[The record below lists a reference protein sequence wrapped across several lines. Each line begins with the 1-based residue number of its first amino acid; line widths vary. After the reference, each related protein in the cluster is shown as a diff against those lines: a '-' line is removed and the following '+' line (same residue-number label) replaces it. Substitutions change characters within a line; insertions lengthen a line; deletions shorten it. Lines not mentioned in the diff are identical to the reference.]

1 MFATICLSLHPN
13 NRNTMK
19 NLPNLLLSFVLLVSI
34 VCCQGAHTPEQE
46 QRLAHDYLW
55 QASKTSVEKAEERN
69 ALYDK
74 AALHF
79 ANLVVRDDV
88 NDTLRADALFTLRWI
103 AAYIKHDYD
112 MALQY
117 LNLYLE
123 IVGPEH
129 ESYPTCLAYKADDLW
144 HFGAH
149 DSAIHYAYKA
159 LEAPHTPQDRIEYIC
174 HHVLWNIYES
184 REMPDSA
191 HRHKALHMHIRDS
204 RAFEP
209 MSMEEL
215 KSQLE
220 TDILASSKDNG
231 DGVSVWVALAGC
243 LAVLC
248 MACAYVFYLKRK
260 KNNAFTDIVGSADSA
275 MPTSATVIDT
285 ETLKMALPKGC
296 QAFATTSVCYDIN
309 AMKMNDR
316 ELPAIN
322 SETRRNIERTLL
334 ECFAEACHGL
344 LAESDLNEQELICL
358 LCMHLGCSNTL
369 ISHLGH
375 TTSATI
381 RKRKERI
388 RKKISAAQYEIIA
401 GEL

>member
-1 MFATICLSLHPN
+1 
-13 NRNTMK
+13 MK
-19 NLPNLLLSFVLLVSI
+19 NLTNLLLSFVLLVSI

-46 QRLAHDYLW
+46 QRLAHDFLW
-55 QASKTSVEKAEERN
+55 QANKTSVEKAEERN

-79 ANLVVRDDV
+79 ANIVVRNDA

-103 AAYIKHDYD
+103 AAYIRHDYD

-117 LNLYLE
+117 LNQYLE
-123 IVGPEH
+123 IVAPEH

-149 DSAIHYAYKA
+149 DSAVHYAYKA

-204 RAFEP
+204 RTFEP

-220 TDILASSKDNG
+220 TDIIASSKDTGNG
-231 DGVSVWVALAGC
+231 VPVWIAVAGC

-248 MACAYVFYLKRK
+248 MACACVFYLKRK
-260 KNNAFTDIVGSADSA
+260 KNNAFTDIVRSADSA
-275 MPTSATVIDT
+275 LHTSATIIDT
-285 ETLKMALPKGC
+285 ETLKMALSKGC
-296 QAFATTSVCYDIN
+296 QAFATTSVCHDIN
-309 AMKMNDR
+309 AMKMNER

-344 LAESDLNEQELICL
+344 LADSDLNEQELICL

-388 RKKISAAQYEIIA
+388 RKKISVAQYEIIA

>member
-1 MFATICLSLHPN
+1 
-13 NRNTMK
+13 MK
-19 NLPNLLLSFVLLVSI
+19 NLTYLLLSFVLLVSI
-34 VCCQGAHTPEQE
+34 VCCRGAHTPEQE
-46 QRLAHDYLW
+46 QYLAHDYLW
-55 QASKTSVEKAEERN
+55 QANKTSVEKAEERN

-79 ANLVVRDDV
+79 ANIVVRNDA

-103 AAYIKHDYD
+103 AAYIRHDYD

-117 LNLYLE
+117 LNQYLE

-129 ESYPTCLAYKADDLW
+129 ESHPTCLAYKADDLW

-220 TDILASSKDNG
+220 TDILASTKDTGNG
-231 DGVSVWVALAGC
+231 VPVWIAVAGG

-248 MACAYVFYLKRK
+248 FSCAYVFYLKRK
-260 KNNAFTDIVGSADSA
+260 KNNVFTDIVGSADSA
-275 MPTSATVIDT
+275 LHTSASVMDA
-285 ETLKMALPKGC
+285 ETLKAALAKGC
-296 QAFATTSVCYDIN
+296 QAFATTSVCHDIN
-309 AMKMNDR
+309 AMKMNER

-388 RKKISAAQYEIIA
+388 RKKISPALYEIIA

>member
-1 MFATICLSLHPN
+1 
-13 NRNTMK
+13 MK
-19 NLPNLLLSFVLLVSI
+19 NLTNLLLSFVLFVSI
-34 VCCQGAHTPEQE
+34 VCCQGTHTPEQE

-79 ANLVVRDDV
+79 ANIVVRNDA

-103 AAYIKHDYD
+103 SAYIRHDYD

-117 LNLYLE
+117 LNQYLE

-149 DSAIHYAYKA
+149 DSAVHYAYKA

-174 HHVLWNIYES
+174 HYILWNIYES
-184 REMPDSA
+184 RELPDSA
-191 HRHKALHMHIRDS
+191 HRHKALYMHIRDS

-220 TDILASSKDNG
+220 TDIIASSKDDG

-248 MACAYVFYLKRK
+248 MACAYVFYRKHKK
-260 KNNAFTDIVGSADSA
+260 KNAFNDIVGSTDSA
-275 MPTSATVIDT
+275 LPNSESVVDT
-285 ETLKMALPKGC
+285 ETLKAALSKGC
-296 QAFATTSVCYDIN
+296 QAFARTSVCHDIN
-309 AMKMNDR
+309 AMKVNER

-322 SETRRNIERTLL
+322 SETRKNIERTLL
-334 ECFAEACHGL
+334 ECFTEACHNL
-344 LAESDLNEQELICL
+344 LSICDLNEQELICI
-358 LCMHLGCSNTL
+358 LCMHLGYSNTI

-375 TTSATI
+375 TTNATI

-388 RKKISAAQYEIIA
+388 RKKISVVLYEIIA

>member
-1 MFATICLSLHPN
+1 
-13 NRNTMK
+13 MK
-19 NLPNLLLSFVLLVSI
+19 NLTNLLLSFVLLVSI
-34 VCCQGAHTPEQE
+34 VCCQGTHTPEQE
-46 QRLAHDYLW
+46 QYLAHSYLW
-55 QASKTSVEKAEERN
+55 QANKTSVEKAEERN
-69 ALYDK
+69 ALFDK

-79 ANLVVRDDV
+79 ANIVVRNDAD
-88 NDTLRADALFTLRWI
+88 DTLRADALFTLRWI
-103 AAYIKHDYD
+103 AAYIRHDYD

-117 LNLYLE
+117 LNQYLE

-159 LEAPHTPQDRIEYIC
+159 LEAPHSPKDRIEYIC

-204 RAFEP
+204 RSFEP

-220 TDILASSKDNG
+220 TDIIASSKNNG
-231 DGVSVWVALAGC
+231 NGVSVWIAVAGC

-248 MACAYVFYLKRK
+248 LSCASVFYRKRK
-260 KNNAFTDIVGSADSA
+260 KNNAFTDIARSTDCAL
-275 MPTSATVIDT
+275 PTSVSGMDT
-285 ETLKMALPKGC
+285 GTLKMALSKGC
-296 QAFATTSVCYDIN
+296 QAFAETSVCRN
-309 AMKMNDR
+309 LSVMKMSER
-316 ELPAIN
+316 ELPTIN

-334 ECFAEACHGL
+334 ECFAEACNNL
-344 LAESDLNEQELICL
+344 LENSDLNEQELICI
-358 LCMHLGCSNTL
+358 LCMHLGCSNTV

-388 RKKISAAQYEIIA
+388 RKKISPAQYEIIA

>member
-1 MFATICLSLHPN
+1 
-13 NRNTMK
+13 MK
-19 NLPNLLLSFVLLVSI
+19 NLTYLLLSFVLFVSI
-34 VCCQGAHTPEQE
+34 VCCQGTHTPEQE

-55 QASKTSVEKAEERN
+55 QANKTSVEKADERN
-69 ALYDK
+69 AMYDK

-79 ANLVVRDDV
+79 ANIVVRNDA

-103 AAYIKHDYD
+103 AAYIRHDYD

-117 LNLYLE
+117 LNQYLE

-149 DSAIHYAYKA
+149 DSAVHYAYKA

-191 HRHKALHMHIRDS
+191 HRHKTLHMHIRDS

-220 TDILASSKDNG
+220 TDIIASSKETGNG
-231 DGVSVWVALAGC
+231 VPVWIAVAGG

-248 MACAYVFYLKRK
+248 LACACVFYLKRK
-260 KNNAFTDIVGSADSA
+260 KNNAFTDIVGSTDSTLPDSA
-275 MPTSATVIDT
+275 PAMDA
-285 ETLKMALPKGC
+285 ETLKMALAKGC
-296 QAFATTSVCYDIN
+296 QAFATTSVCHDIN
-309 AMKMNDR
+309 AMKMNER

-334 ECFAEACHGL
+334 ECFAEACNNL
-344 LAESDLNEQELICL
+344 LENSDLNEQELICL

>member
-1 MFATICLSLHPN
+1 
-13 NRNTMK
+13 
-19 NLPNLLLSFVLLVSI
+19 
-34 VCCQGAHTPEQE
+34 
-46 QRLAHDYLW
+46 
-55 QASKTSVEKAEERN
+55 
-69 ALYDK
+69 
-74 AALHF
+74 
-79 ANLVVRDDV
+79 
-88 NDTLRADALFTLRWI
+88 
-103 AAYIKHDYD
+103 
-112 MALQY
+112 
-117 LNLYLE
+117 
-123 IVGPEH
+123 
-129 ESYPTCLAYKADDLW
+129 
-144 HFGAH
+144 
-149 DSAIHYAYKA
+149 
-159 LEAPHTPQDRIEYIC
+159 
-174 HHVLWNIYES
+174 
-184 REMPDSA
+184 MPDSA
-191 HRHKALHMHIRDS
+191 YRHKTLHMHIRDS

-220 TDILASSKDNG
+220 TDILASTKDDG

-248 MACAYVFYLKRK
+248 MACAYVFYRKRK
-260 KNNAFTDIVGSADSA
+260 KSNAFTEIAVSAHSVLPDSA
-275 MPTSATVIDT
+275 PAMDA
-285 ETLKMALPKGC
+285 ETLKAALAKGC
-296 QAFATTSVCYDIN
+296 QAFATTSVCHDIN
-309 AMKMNDR
+309 AMKMNER

-344 LAESDLNEQELICL
+344 LADSDLNEQELICL

-388 RKKISAAQYEIIA
+388 RKKISPALYEIIA

>member
-1 MFATICLSLHPN
+1 
-13 NRNTMK
+13 MK

>member
-1 MFATICLSLHPN
+1 
-13 NRNTMK
+13 MK
-19 NLPNLLLSFVLLVSI
+19 NLTNLLLSFVLFVSI
-34 VCCQGAHTPEQE
+34 VCCQGTHTPEQE

-55 QASKTSVEKAEERN
+55 QANKTSVEKAEERN

-79 ANLVVRDDV
+79 ANIVVRNDA

-103 AAYIKHDYD
+103 AAYIRHDYD

-117 LNLYLE
+117 LNQYLE

-149 DSAIHYAYKA
+149 DSAVHYAYKA

-220 TDILASSKDNG
+220 TDILASSKDTGNG
-231 DGVSVWVALAGC
+231 VPVWIVVAGC

-248 MACAYVFYLKRK
+248 LACACVFYLKRK
-260 KNNAFTDIVGSADSA
+260 KNNASTDIVGSTDSA
-275 MPTSATVIDT
+275 LPNSASVMDT
-285 ETLKMALPKGC
+285 ETLKMALAKGC
-296 QAFATTSVCYDIN
+296 QAFATTSVCHDIN
-309 AMKMNDR
+309 AMKVNER

-334 ECFAEACHGL
+334 ECFAEACQGL

-388 RKKISAAQYEIIA
+388 RKKISAALYEIIA

>member
-19 NLPNLLLSFVLLVSI
+19 NLTNLLLSFVLLVSI

-55 QASKTSVEKAEERN
+55 QANKTSVEKAEERN

-79 ANLVVRDDV
+79 ANIVVRNDA

-103 AAYIKHDYD
+103 AAYIRHDYD

-117 LNLYLE
+117 LNQYLE

-149 DSAIHYAYKA
+149 DSAVHYAYKA

-204 RAFEP
+204 RTFEP

-220 TDILASSKDNG
+220 TDIIASSKDTGNG
-231 DGVSVWVALAGC
+231 VPVWIAVAGG

-248 MACAYVFYLKRK
+248 LSCACVFYLKRK
-260 KNNAFTDIVGSADSA
+260 KNNASTDIVGSADSA

-285 ETLKMALPKGC
+285 ETLKMALAKGC
-296 QAFATTSVCYDIN
+296 QAFATTSVCHDIN
-309 AMKMNDR
+309 AMKMNER

-322 SETRRNIERTLL
+322 SVTRRNIERTLL

-344 LAESDLNEQELICL
+344 LADSDLNEQELICL

-388 RKKISAAQYEIIA
+388 RKKISAALYEIIA

>member
-19 NLPNLLLSFVLLVSI
+19 NLTYLLLSFVLLVSI
-34 VCCQGAHTPEQE
+34 VCCQGTHTPEQE

-55 QASKTSVEKAEERN
+55 QANKTSVEKAEERN

-79 ANLVVRDDV
+79 ANIVVRSDA
-88 NDTLRADALFTLRWI
+88 NDILRADALFTLRWI
-103 AAYIKHDYD
+103 SAYIRHDYD

-117 LNLYLE
+117 LNQYLE

-174 HHVLWNIYES
+174 HHILWNIYES
-184 REMPDSA
+184 RELPDSA

-220 TDILASSKDNG
+220 TDILASSKDDG

-248 MACAYVFYLKRK
+248 LACACVFYLKRK

-285 ETLKMALPKGC
+285 ETLKMALAKGC
-296 QAFATTSVCYDIN
+296 QAFATTSVCHDIN
-309 AMKMNDR
+309 AMKVNER

-334 ECFAEACHGL
+334 ECFAETCHSL

-358 LCMHLGCSNTL
+358 LCMHLGCSNTV

-375 TTSATI
+375 TTNATI

-388 RKKISAAQYEIIA
+388 RKKISAALYEIIA

>member
-19 NLPNLLLSFVLLVSI
+19 NLTYLFFSFVLLVSI
-34 VCCQGAHTPEQE
+34 VCCQGSHTPEQE

-55 QASKTSVEKAEERN
+55 QANKTSVEKAEDRN

-79 ANLVVRDDV
+79 ANIVVRSDA

-103 AAYIKHDYD
+103 SAYIRHDYD

-117 LNLYLE
+117 LNQYLE

-149 DSAIHYAYKA
+149 DSALHYAYKA

-191 HRHKALHMHIRDS
+191 YRHKTLHMHIRDS

-220 TDILASSKDNG
+220 TDILASSKDDG
-231 DGVSVWVALAGC
+231 DVVSVWVALAGC

-248 MACAYVFYLKRK
+248 MACAYVFYRKRK
-260 KNNAFTDIVGSADSA
+260 KSNAFTDIVGSADSA
-275 MPTSATVIDT
+275 LHTSASVMDA
-285 ETLKMALPKGC
+285 ETLKMALLKGC
-296 QAFATTSVCYDIN
+296 QAFATTSVCHDIN
-309 AMKMNDR
+309 AMKMNER

-388 RKKISAAQYEIIA
+388 RKKISPALYEIIA

>member
-19 NLPNLLLSFVLLVSI
+19 NLTNLLLSFVLLVSF
-34 VCCQGAHTPEQE
+34 VCCQGVHTPEQE
-46 QRLAHDYLW
+46 QYLAHDYLW
-55 QASKTSVEKAEERN
+55 QANKTSVEKAEERN

-79 ANLVVRDDV
+79 ANIVVRNDA

-103 AAYIKHDYD
+103 AAYIRHDYD

-117 LNLYLE
+117 LNQYLE

-209 MSMEEL
+209 MCMEEL

-220 TDILASSKDNG
+220 TDILASAKDDG
-231 DGVSVWVALAGC
+231 DGVSVWVALAGG

-248 MACAYVFYLKRK
+248 LSCACVFYLKRK

-275 MPTSATVIDT
+275 MPTSATVIDA
-285 ETLKMALPKGC
+285 ETLKAALAKGC
-296 QAFATTSVCYDIN
+296 QAFATTSVCHDIN
-309 AMKMNDR
+309 AMKMNER

-334 ECFAEACHGL
+334 ECFAEACHSL
-344 LAESDLNEQELICL
+344 LADSDLNEQELICL

>member
-1 MFATICLSLHPN
+1 
-13 NRNTMK
+13 MK
-19 NLPNLLLSFVLLVSI
+19 NLTYLLLSFVLLVSI

-55 QASKTSVEKAEERN
+55 QANKTSVEKAEERN

-79 ANLVVRDDV
+79 ANIVVRNDA

-103 AAYIKHDYD
+103 AAYIRHDYE

-117 LNLYLE
+117 LNQYLE

-149 DSAIHYAYKA
+149 DSAVHYAYKA
-159 LEAPHTPQDRIEYIC
+159 LESPHTPQDRIEYIC

-220 TDILASSKDNG
+220 TDILASTKDTGNG
-231 DGVSVWVALAGC
+231 VPVWIAVAGC

-248 MACAYVFYLKRK
+248 LSCACVFYLKLK

-285 ETLKMALPKGC
+285 ETLKTALSKGC
-296 QAFATTSVCYDIN
+296 QAFATTSVCHDIN
-309 AMKMNDR
+309 AMKMNER

-344 LAESDLNEQELICL
+344 LADSDLNEQELICL

>member
-19 NLPNLLLSFVLLVSI
+19 NLTYLLLSFVLFVSI
-34 VCCQGAHTPEQE
+34 VCCQGTHTPEQE

-55 QASKTSVEKAEERN
+55 QANKTSVEKAEERN

-79 ANLVVRDDV
+79 ANIVVRNDA

-103 AAYIKHDYD
+103 AAYIRHDYD

-117 LNLYLE
+117 LNQYLE

-149 DSAIHYAYKA
+149 DSAVHYAYKA

-174 HHVLWNIYES
+174 HHILWNIYES

-220 TDILASSKDNG
+220 TDILASTKDTGNG
-231 DGVSVWVALAGC
+231 VPVWIAVAGG

-248 MACAYVFYLKRK
+248 LSCACVFYLKRK

-275 MPTSATVIDT
+275 LHTSATVIDA
-285 ETLKMALPKGC
+285 ETLKMALAKGC
-296 QAFATTSVCYDIN
+296 QAFATTSVCHDIN
-309 AMKMNDR
+309 VMKMNER
-316 ELPAIN
+316 ELPAIK
-322 SETRRNIERTLL
+322 SETRRNIERTLQ

-344 LAESDLNEQELICL
+344 LADSDLNEQELICL
-358 LCMHLGCSNTL
+358 LCMHLGCSNTV

-388 RKKISAAQYEIIA
+388 RKKISPALYEIIA